1 MKTLRRALIDTSVT
15 LLVVVVVIFAT
26 CALLW
31 ATAAINDEVDEIK
44 RIIEPVET
52 Y

>member
-15 LLVVVVVIFAT
+15 LLVVVVVIFT
-26 CALLW
+26 TGVLLW
-31 ATAAINDEVDEIK
+31 ATAAINEEVDEIK